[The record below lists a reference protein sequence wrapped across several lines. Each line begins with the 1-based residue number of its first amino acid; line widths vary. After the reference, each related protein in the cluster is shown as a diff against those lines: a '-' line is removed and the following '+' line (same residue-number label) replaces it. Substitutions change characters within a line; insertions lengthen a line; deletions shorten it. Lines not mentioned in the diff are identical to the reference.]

1 MEAAPAWARPSKKAR
16 KVQLQQAQVESSG
29 RSGRDSIANLLGAAD
44 FLAQQEADAVGAVSA
59 VLAES
64 RTTPYATQDQH
75 LQRGGGGTS
84 PFLRDGAY
92 SRASPYGSVASV
104 QDPRVSPFT
113 HDPRATPF
121 RQQEVRASPYVF
133 GSPATTG
140 ARSHTPFGAT
150 TPYHEE
156 VRASPF
162 PTPGSSRDLR
172 ATPFGHVQGARTT
185 PHGHIRK
192 RSADFQN
199 LNIRDARASP
209 HLQSFRPTS
218 FRLSPE
224 ISSINNV
231 QQGGE
236 VEDQFMPIAGAAAH
250 APVPIRPG
258 ANFGDTTNFETSE
271 AIAEAGASVAKNKL
285 HKRFQTPLPIGSPL
299 TTGTN
304 TISPSNGTELA
315 RFGNSKTPTPGS
327 KAMIAP
333 TPMTKAPSG
342 GVPMPTPTPTKT
354 VGQQPA
360 AVRSRSVSGSRTPS
374 PISLESVQRILE
386 DKDLNKRLL
395 LSMAMGS
402 RDRPNGTSSPT
413 NNGVSSSPIIVE
425 GFFWKDY
432 PVLEVILYAHMA
444 EYYELSIN
452 RRQSK
457 DQQRFNNN
465 LVELVRAHAS
475 EQGWTFDPV
484 VFDDKK
490 LRDRIRCFFK
500 THIQNAKK
508 RLNTMLKKPDR
519 YADQLNEL
527 VASVSDESST
537 GTSSPTTVPTA
548 TSSGPKQTVTMSGR
562 AITPTHGAAPVNS

>member
-1 MEAAPAWARPSKKAR
+1 MA
-16 KVQLQQAQVESSG
+16 
-29 RSGRDSIANLLGAAD
+29 
-44 FLAQQEADAVGAVSA
+44 AVST
-59 VLAES
+59 VVTES
-64 RTTPYATQDQH
+64 RTTPFGNQDQH
-75 LQRGGGGTS
+75 LQRGGGDGAS

-92 SRASPYGSVASV
+92 SRASPYGSVTGSIASI
-104 QDPRVSPFT
+104 QDPRASPFVQ
-113 HDPRATPF
+113 DPRATPF
-121 RQQEVRASPYVF
+121 HQQEFRASPYVF
-133 GSPATTG
+133 GSPARGG
-140 ARSHTPFGAT
+140 ARSHTPFSA
-150 TPYHEE
+150 TPYNEE
-156 VRASPF
+156 VRATHF
-162 PTPGSSRDLR
+162 PTPGSSRDPR
-172 ATPFGHVQGARTT
+172 STPYGHLQGARAT

-192 RSADFQN
+192 KSADFYHPYN
-199 LNIRDARASP
+199 RDARASP

-236 VEDQFMPIAGAAAH
+236 EESFMPIAGAAAH
-250 APVPIRPG
+250 APVPIRPN
-258 ANFGDTTNFETSE
+258 AMAMTATVNIETSE
-271 AIAEAGASVAKNKL
+271 AIAEVGVSVAKNKL
-285 HKRFQTPLPIGSPL
+285 HKRLQTPLPSGSSL

-304 TISPSNGTELA
+304 TISPANGSEFA
-315 RFGNSKTPTPGS
+315 RFVNSKTPTPGP
-327 KAMIAP
+327 KIITAP
-333 TPMTKAPSG
+333 TPTPMAPTHMAKIASG
-342 GVPMPTPTPTKT
+342 ELAMPTPTPTKG
-354 VGQQPA
+354 VGKP
-360 AVRSRSVSGSRTPS
+360 VGGRSRAISGGSRTPS
-374 PISLESVQRILE
+374 PVSLESVQRILE

-395 LSMAMGS
+395 LHMAMGS
-402 RDRPNGTSSPT
+402 RDRPNGTKSPT
-413 NNGVSSSPIIVE
+413 NNYLVTPVISE

-432 PVLEVILYAHMA
+432 PMLENILYAHMT

-465 LVELVRAHAS
+465 LVELIRAHAA

-527 VASVSDESST
+527 VAAVSDESAPKSS
-537 GTSSPTTVPTA
+537 TSSPTSTSNGIKPIVTA
-548 TSSGPKQTVTMSGR
+548 GGR
-562 AITPTHGAAPVNS
+562 AITPTHGAASVSS

>member
-1 MEAAPAWARPSKKAR
+1 MTCHFCSFAISRQDGKF
-16 KVQLQQAQVESSG
+16 ESYPFF
-29 RSGRDSIANLLGAAD
+29 IFLLSQFTATAD
-44 FLAQQEADAVGAVSA
+44 FIAQQEADAVAAVSA
-59 VLAES
+59 VVAES
-64 RTTPYATQDQH
+64 RTTPFGNQDQH
-75 LQRGGGGTS
+75 LQRGGGDGAS

-92 SRASPYGSVASV
+92 SRASPYGSVSGSVASI
-104 QDPRVSPFT
+104 QDPRASPFVQ
-113 HDPRATPF
+113 DPRATPF
-121 RQQEVRASPYVF
+121 HQQEVRASPYVF
-133 GSPATTG
+133 GSPASSA
-140 ARSHTPFGAT
+140 ARSHIPFSA
-150 TPYHEE
+150 TPYNEE
-156 VRASPF
+156 VRATHF
-162 PTPGSSRDLR
+162 PTPGSSRDPR
-172 ATPFGHVQGARTT
+172 STPYGHLQGARAT

-192 RSADFQN
+192 SADFYHPYN
-199 LNIRDARASP
+199 RDARASP

-236 VEDQFMPIAGAAAH
+236 EEAFVPIAGAAAH
-250 APVPIRPG
+250 APVPIRPNAMTG
-258 ANFGDTTNFETSE
+258 TATASMETSE
-271 AIAEAGASVAKNKL
+271 IIAEAGASVAKNKL
-285 HKRFQTPLPIGSPL
+285 HKRLQTPLPAGSPL

-304 TISPSNGTELA
+304 TISPANEGELA
-315 RFGNSKTPTPGS
+315 RYVNSKTPTFGP
-327 KAMIAP
+327 KVITVPAP
-333 TPMTKAPSG
+333 TPMAPTPMAKIASG
-342 GVPMPTPTPTKT
+342 ELAMPTPTPTKE
-354 VGQQPA
+354 VGRPVSA
-360 AVRSRSVSGSRTPS
+360 RSRSVSGGSRTPS
-374 PISLESVQRILE
+374 PVSLESVQRILE

-395 LSMAMGS
+395 LHMAMGS
-402 RDRPNGTSSPT
+402 RDRPNGTKSPT
-413 NNGVSSSPIIVE
+413 NNYPSAPVISD

-432 PVLEVILYAHMA
+432 PILESILYAHMT

-465 LVELVRAHAS
+465 LVELVRAHAA

-527 VASVSDESST
+527 VAAVSDESASNSS
-537 GTSSPTTVPTA
+537 TSSPTSTKNET
-548 TSSGPKQTVTMSGR
+548 KIIVTTGGR
-562 AITPTHGAAPVNS
+562 AITPTHGTATVSS